1 MASPIHASAI
11 REVPSV
17 PAEGS
22 LIVGAAA
29 LPLQPLTQPRLAST
43 VNSLLTLRSD
53 IDEEKEDIMYA
64 RTLKKRV
71 ESRKKR
77 QELMLEWLLEKY
89 SA

>member
-43 VNSLLTLRSD
+43 VSLLTLRSD
-53 IDEEKEDIMYA
+53 IDKEKEDIMYA
-64 RTLKKRV
+64 KTLKKNV
-71 ESRKKR
+71 GSSAER

>member
-43 VNSLLTLRSD
+43 VSLLTLRSD
-53 IDEEKEDIMYA
+53 IDKEKEDIMYA
-64 RTLKKRV
+64 KTLKKSV
-71 ESRKKR
+71 GSSAER